1 MSKRSIACGKQKTK
15 KKRRWKK
22 EISIKR
28 QSDKENKKKSDTFKD
43 SCHIIR

>member
-1 MSKRSIACGKQKTK
+1 VENEITHMSKRSIACGKQKTK

-28 QSDKENKKKSDTFKD
+28 HRVIRRIKKK
-43 SCHIIR
+43 